1 MGGKPIS
8 MKMIKTCADWCGG
21 CIFAAMVTSV
31 VEHAHSKKQWS
42 EMLKESEDRGQHVFL
57 FLYIHRSTECL
68 IQKVHLLLAAQIYEQ
83 KSVQRSCPPLSTR
96 ALTPNL

>member
-1 MGGKPIS
+1 M
-8 MKMIKTCADWCGG
+8 
-21 CIFAAMVTSV
+21 

-83 KSVQRSCPPLSTR
+83 KSVQAKLPPAINTGTDAQPLR
-96 ALTPNL
+96 CACLRV